1 MLFSNNTYVTMQ
13 KFGAIEG
20 LKKLIEAG
28 FPAIDMS
35 FFNGSWIFIHEGDK
49 IALAKEMRKIADDS
63 GVIFNQA
70 HAPFGKTDIF
80 YENYFPVFPEMFECC
95 KVLGIKNVVVHP
107 LQHLRY
113 YGNEEA
119 LFDINMEFYNS
130 IKPMVEGSDVKIAIE
145 NMWEHHSQKKHT
157 VDSVCA
163 DPREL
168 CRYYDSL
175 GDSENFTICL
185 DLGHVALCN
194 REPEDAIRIIG
205 HDRLGAL
212 HVHDVD
218 YISDL
223 HTIPGGSK
231 LNWDNIC
238 RALGEIDYK
247 GELTLETDN
256 FFRKFD
262 AEFYPTVLK
271 FLADT
276 ARFLAARVDSYREKQ

>member
-1 MLFSNNTYVTMQ
+1 MIFSTNTFVPQQ
-13 KFGAIEG
+13 KFGAIDG
-20 LKKLIEAG
+20 VKKIIEAG

-35 FFNGSWIFIHEGDK
+35 FFRGSWIFTHDGDK

-70 HAPFGKTDIF
+70 HAPFGKPDIF
-80 YENYFPVFPEMFECC
+80 YEDCLPRFPEIFECC
-95 KVLGIKNVVVHP
+95 AILGIKNIIVHP
-107 LQHLRY
+107 IINLRH

-119 LFDINMEFYNS
+119 LFNTNMEFYNS
-130 IKPMVEGSDVKIAIE
+130 IKPLSRDNGVKIALE
-145 NMWEHHSQKKHT
+145 NMYEAHPQKKQY

-163 DPREL
+163 DPKEL

-175 GDSENFTICL
+175 GDSENFTVCL

-194 REPEDAIRIIG
+194 REPEDAIRAIG

-218 YISDL
+218 YVSDL
-223 HTIPGGSK
+223 HTAPYVSK

-247 GELTLETDN
+247 GEFTLETDH
-256 FFRKFD
+256 FFRKAD
-262 AEFYPTVLK
+262 NDFYPVALK

-276 ARFLAARVDSYREKQ
+276 ARYLAEKVDGYRNNK